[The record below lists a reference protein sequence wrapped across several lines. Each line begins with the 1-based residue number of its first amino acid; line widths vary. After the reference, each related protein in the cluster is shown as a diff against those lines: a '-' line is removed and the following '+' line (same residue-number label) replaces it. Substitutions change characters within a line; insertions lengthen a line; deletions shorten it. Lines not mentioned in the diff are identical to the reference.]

1 MMKTEQRREGSTDGD
16 SAETKEPR
24 GEGEKDEP
32 QLKKKKN
39 QNVQKLQIIE
49 KLLFVY

>member
-1 MMKTEQRREGSTDGD
+1 MKTEQRREGSTDRD

-32 QLKKKKN
+32 QLKKKRTKMYKN
-39 QNVQKLQIIE
+39 YKS
-49 KLLFVY
+49 